1 MRTYLALAE
10 RARHFDELP
19 EVREALTAA
28 SVSELA
34 QPSAA
39 GPGEA
44 EALKAEADGLDQLA
58 ARGYHNERLDQLLV
72 EVLMGVR

>member
-19 EVREALTAA
+19 EVRDALAEASAH
-28 SVSELA
+28 ELA
-34 QPSAA
+34 EPSSA

-44 EALKAEADGLDQLA
+44 ATLKEEADGLDGLA